1 MANPHKGE
9 VSFKSGDTDY
19 TLRISINTM
28 CELDDALKVED
39 AFNTLFVTG
48 KATLKQLR
56 TAFFLALR
64 KQHPEIEDEEQAA
77 DLVTLNEMMRLL
89 TQAVERHNPPEEEGG
104 VPRPQT
110 EAGQES
116 QTGPAS

>member
-1 MANPHKGE
+1 MANPNKGE
-9 VSFKSGDTDY
+9 VGFKSGDKDY

-28 CELDDALKVED
+28 CELDDALGVDD
-39 AFNTLFVTG
+39 AFNALFTTG

-64 KQHPEIEDEEQAA
+64 KQHPEIEREEEAA

-89 TQAVERHNPPEEEGG
+89 TQAVERHNPPEEKGDA
-104 VPRPQT
+104 PRPPS
-110 EAGQES
+110 EAGEEKP
-116 QTGPAS
+116 TGPAS